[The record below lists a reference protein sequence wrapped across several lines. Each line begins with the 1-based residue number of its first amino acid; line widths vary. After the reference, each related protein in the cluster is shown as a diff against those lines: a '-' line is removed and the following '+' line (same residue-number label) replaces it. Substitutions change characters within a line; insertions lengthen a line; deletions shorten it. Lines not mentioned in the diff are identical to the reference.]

1 MCTLEPVSNRLSVW
15 LSTSV
20 YKLALET
27 ATAFPLAGARSS
39 MTRIAGMAGNR
50 GRNLLNIETLSP
62 GGAELAVVL
71 TNNDDAPVLEAAAD
85 RGIPTEVVPV
95 EDEMSRNEHEEA
107 VLEALEGYEFD
118 LVCLDGYMRI
128 LSDTFLEA
136 APTTLNVHPSLLP
149 AFPGMDAWG
158 DALEAG
164 VSVTGCTV
172 HVVTDAT
179 DADGAVL
186 EDEVDMGPIVTQE
199 PIPVYEGDDAASLK
213 ERVLY
218 EGEFRAYPRAVK
230 WFAEGAL
237 AVDLEAGE
245 VTVDADVADE
255 AGGLPARRVVSS
267 DRLDTLRYGE
277 NPHQDAAVYADYTCD
292 EASVVHADQLN
303 EGAKALSY
311 NNYNDAD
318 GALNLIK
325 EFDEPAA
332 AVIKHTNPA
341 GCATADTLAAAY
353 EKALSTDPMSAFGGI
368 VSLNRECDAETAELI
383 VDSFKEVVVAPG
395 YSEEALEVL
404 CEKENLRVLDVGE
417 LGDATERF
425 TEKPIVGGRLVQE
438 RDDQSIS
445 IDDLE
450 VVTDREPSEAE
461 LESMVF
467 AWQTLK
473 HVKSN
478 GILFANGTETVG
490 IGMGQVS
497 RVDAV
502 RLAAMK
508 ADEHAEGKTAE
519 GAVMASDAFFP
530 FPDGIEEAAKAGIA
544 AVVQPGGSVN
554 DDDVIEAADEHG
566 MAMAFTGQR
575 SFRHD

>member
-1 MCTLEPVSNRLSVW
+1 
-15 LSTSV
+15 
-20 YKLALET
+20 
-27 ATAFPLAGARSS
+27 

-50 GRNLLNIETLSP
+50 GRNLLNIADRAP

-71 TNNDDAPVLEAAAD
+71 ATDADAPVLEAAAD
-85 RGIPTEVVPV
+85 RDVATEVVPL
-95 EDEMSRNEHEEA
+95 EEGMSRREHEEA
-107 VLEALEGYEFD
+107 VLEALSDHEFD

-128 LSDTFLEA
+128 LSDTFLEQ

-149 AFPGMDAWG
+149 SFPGMDAWG

-179 DADGAVL
+179 DDDGEVI
-186 EDEVDMGPIVTQE
+186 ESEVDAGPIVTQE
-199 PIPVYEGDDAASLK
+199 PVPVYEGDDADSLK

-237 AVDLEAGE
+237 EVNAADGE
-245 VTVDADVADE
+245 VTVDSDLPSVGDADH
-255 AGGLPARRVVSS
+255 GGLPTRRLVSS
-267 DRLDTLRYGE
+267 DRLDALRYGE

-341 GCATADTLAAAY
+341 GCATADSLETAY
-353 EKALSTDPMSAFGGI
+353 ERALSTDPMSAFGGI
-368 VSLNRECDAETAELI
+368 VALNRECDAETAELI
-383 VDSFKEVVVAPG
+383 TDSFKEVVVAPG
-395 YSEEALEVL
+395 YDDDALGVL

-417 LGDATERF
+417 LGERRTERF
-425 TEKPIVGGRLVQE
+425 TEKPLVGGRLVQE
-438 RDDQSIS
+438 RDLQSIS
-445 IDDLE
+445 VDDLE
-450 VVTDREPSEAE
+450 VVTEREPTEE
-461 LESMVF
+461 QLESMVF

-478 GILFANGTETVG
+478 GILFADGTETVG

-508 ADEHAEGKTAE
+508 ADEHAEGKDAE

-530 FPDGIEEAAKAGIA
+530 FPDGIEEAAKAGIE

-554 DDDVIEAADEHG
+554 DDDVIAAAEEHG
-566 MAMAFTGQR
+566 MAMALTGQR

>member
-1 MCTLEPVSNRLSVW
+1 
-15 LSTSV
+15 
-20 YKLALET
+20 
-27 ATAFPLAGARSS
+27 

-50 GRNLLNIETLSP
+50 GRNLLNIADRKP
-62 GGAELAVVL
+62 GGAEFAVIL
-71 TNNDDAPVLEAAAD
+71 TNTEDAPVLEAAAE
-85 RGIPTEVVPV
+85 RGIPTEVVPL
-95 EDEMSRNEHEEA
+95 EDGMSRREHEED
-107 VLEALEGYEFD
+107 VLEALEDYEFD

-128 LSDTFLEA
+128 LSDTFLDE
-136 APTTLNVHPSLLP
+136 APTTLNVHPALLP

-179 DADGAVL
+179 DEDGAVV

-199 PIPVYEGDDAASLK
+199 PIPVYEGDDADDLK

-230 WFAEGAL
+230 WVAEDAL
-237 AVDLEAGE
+237 KIDLEAGE
-245 VTVDADVADE
+245 VTVDADAPTAPDAE
-255 AGGLPARRVVSS
+255 GLPARRLISS
-267 DRLDTLRYGE
+267 DRVDTLRYGE

-341 GCATADTLAAAY
+341 GCATADSLSEAY

-368 VSLNRECDAETAELI
+368 VALNRECDAATAEQI

-395 YSEEALEVL
+395 YTDDALEIL

-417 LGDATERF
+417 LGEQTEHF
-425 TEKPIVGGRLVQE
+425 TEKDLVGGRLVQE
-438 RDDQSIS
+438 RDLQSIS
-445 IDDLE
+445 VDDLE
-450 VVTDREPSEAE
+450 VVTEREPTEEE

-478 GILFANGTETVG
+478 GILFADGTETVG
-490 IGMGQVS
+490 VGMGQVS

-508 ADEHAEGKTAE
+508 ADEHAEGKDAE

-530 FPDGIEEAAKAGIA
+530 FPDGIEEAAKAGIE

-554 DDDVIEAADEHG
+554 DEDVIEAADEHG

-575 SFRHD
+575 SFKHD

>member
-1 MCTLEPVSNRLSVW
+1 
-15 LSTSV
+15 
-20 YKLALET
+20 
-27 ATAFPLAGARSS
+27 

-50 GRNLLNIETLSP
+50 GRNLLNIADRRP
-62 GGAELAVVL
+62 GGVEFAVVL
-71 TNNDDAPVLEAAAD
+71 TNTEDAPVLEAAAE
-85 RGIPTEVVPV
+85 RGIPTEVVPL
-95 EDEMSRNEHEEA
+95 EDGMSRSEHEEA
-107 VLEALEGYEFD
+107 VLEALSDYEFD

-128 LSDTFLEA
+128 LSDTFLES
-136 APTTLNVHPSLLP
+136 APTTLNVHPALLP
-149 AFPGMDAWG
+149 SFPGMDAWG

-179 DADGAVL
+179 DAEGAVL
-186 EDEVDMGPIVTQE
+186 ESEVDAGPIVTQE
-199 PIPVYEGDDAASLK
+199 PIPVYEGDDEEDLK

-230 WFAEGAL
+230 WFAEGAVD
-237 AVDLEAGE
+237 VDLKAGT
-245 VTVDADVADE
+245 VSVDADVASTDSNDHN
-255 AGGLPARRVVSS
+255 GLPARRLVSD
-267 DRLDTLRYGE
+267 DRADTLRYGE

-303 EGAKALSY
+303 EGAKSLSY

-341 GCATADTLAAAY
+341 GCATADSVAEAY

-368 VSLNRECDAETAELI
+368 VALNRKCDAATAEQVI
-383 VDSFKEVVVAPG
+383 DSFKEVVVAPG
-395 YSEEALEVL
+395 YTDDALEVL
-404 CEKENLRVLDVGE
+404 LEKDNLRVLDVGE
-417 LGDATERF
+417 LGERTERF
-425 TEKPIVGGRLVQE
+425 TEKPLVGGRLVQE
-438 RDDQSIS
+438 RDLQSIS
-445 IDDLE
+445 VDDLE
-450 VVTDREPSEAE
+450 VVTEREPSDAE

-478 GILFANGTETVG
+478 GILFTKGTETVG
-490 IGMGQVS
+490 VGMGQVS

-508 ADEHAEGKTAE
+508 ADEHAEGKDAE

-530 FPDGIEEAAKAGIA
+530 FPDGIEEAAEAGIE

-554 DDDVIEAADEHG
+554 DEDVIEAANEHG

>member
-1 MCTLEPVSNRLSVW
+1 
-15 LSTSV
+15 
-20 YKLALET
+20 
-27 ATAFPLAGARSS
+27 

-50 GRNLLNIETLSP
+50 GRNLLNIADRAP
-62 GGAELAVVL
+62 GGAAFAVILA
-71 TNNDDAPVLEAAAD
+71 TDPDAPVLEGAAE
-85 RGIPTEVVPV
+85 RGIPTEVVPL
-95 EDEMSRNEHEEA
+95 EDDMDRRDHEEA
-107 VLEALEGYEFD
+107 VLEALSDYEFD

-128 LSDTFLEA
+128 LSETFLEE
-136 APTTLNVHPSLLP
+136 APTTLNVHPALLP
-149 AFPGMDAWG
+149 SFPGMDAWG

-179 DADGAVL
+179 DEDGAVV
-186 EDEVDMGPIVTQE
+186 EDDVDAGPIVTQE
-199 PIPVYEGDDAASLK
+199 PIPVYEGDDEADLK

-218 EGEFRAYPRAVK
+218 ECEFRAYPRAVK
-230 WFAEGAL
+230 WFAEGAVD
-237 AVDLEAGE
+237 VDLEAGE
-245 VTVDADVADE
+245 VTVDADVAGVDD
-255 AGGLPARRVVSS
+255 ADHDGLPSRRVVSD
-267 DRLDTLRYGE
+267 DRADTLRYGE
-277 NPHQDAAVYADYTCD
+277 NPHQDAAVYTDYTTD

-303 EGAKALSY
+303 EGAKGLSY

-341 GCATADTLAAAY
+341 GCATADSLSDAY
-353 EKALSTDPMSAFGGI
+353 EKALATDPMSAFGGI
-368 VSLNRECDAETAELI
+368 VALNRECDAATAEQI
-383 VDSFKEVVVAPG
+383 IDSFKEVVVAPG
-395 YSEEALEVL
+395 YTDDALEVL
-404 CEKENLRVLDVGE
+404 FEKDNLRVLDVGE
-417 LGDATERF
+417 LGERTERF
-425 TEKPIVGGRLVQE
+425 TEKPLVGGRLVQE
-438 RDDQSIS
+438 RDLQSIS
-445 IDDLE
+445 VDDLE
-450 VVTDREPSEAE
+450 VVTEREPTDEE
-461 LESMVF
+461 LETMVF

-478 GILFANGTETVG
+478 GILFADGTETVG

-508 ADEHAEGKTAE
+508 ADEHAEGKDAE

-530 FPDGIEEAAKAGIA
+530 FPDGIEEAAEAGIE
-544 AVVQPGGSVN
+544 AVIQPGGSVN
-554 DDDVIEAADEHG
+554 DEDVIEAADEHG

>member
-1 MCTLEPVSNRLSVW
+1 M
-15 LSTSV
+15 
-20 YKLALET
+20 KL
-27 ATAFPLAGARSS
+27 
-39 MTRIAGMAGNR
+39 AGMASNR
-50 GRNLLNIETLSP
+50 GRNLVNVADRAP
-62 GGAELAVVL
+62 GGASFSVIL
-71 TNNDDAPVLEAAAD
+71 TNDADAPVLETAAD
-85 RGIPTEVVPV
+85 RGIPTEAVPR
-95 EDEMSRNEHEEA
+95 EEGESRRDHERR
-107 VLEALEGYEFD
+107 VLDALADYEFD

-128 LSDTFLEA
+128 LSDTFLEV

-149 AFPGMDAWG
+149 SFPGTDAWG

-179 DADGAVL
+179 DDDGNVV
-186 EDEVDMGPIVTQE
+186 EERVDAGPVVTQE
-199 PIPVYEGDDAASLK
+199 PIPVYEGDDADALAD
-213 ERVLY
+213 RVLY

-230 WFAEGAL
+230 WFADGNV
-237 AVDLEAGE
+237 AVDVDAET
-245 VTVDADVADE
+245 VTVEADE
-255 AGGLPARRVVSS
+255 AGTFPARRVTSG
-267 DRLDTLRYGE
+267 DRAADLRYGE
-277 NPHQDAAVYADYTCD
+277 NPHQDAALYADYAVS

-341 GCATADTLAAAY
+341 GCATADSLADAY
-353 EKALSTDPMSAFGGI
+353 DRALRTDPMSAFGGI
-368 VSLNRECDAETAELI
+368 VALNRTCDEATAEQI
-383 VDSFKEVVVAPG
+383 VDSFKEVVVAPD
-395 YSEEALEVL
+395 YTDDALEVL
-404 CEKENLRVLDVGE
+404 FTKDNLRVLDVGSE
-417 LGDATERF
+417 ARSASDASGEQPRALGERTATL
-425 TEKPIVGGRLVQE
+425 TEKPLVGGRLVQE
-438 RDDQSIS
+438 RDLQTLSA
-445 IDDLE
+445 DDLE
-450 VVTDREPSEAE
+450 VVTEREPTDAQV
-461 LESMVF
+461 ESMLF
-467 AWQTLK
+467 GWHTLK

-478 GILFANGTETVG
+478 GILFAQGTETVG

-508 ADEHAEGKTAE
+508 ADEHAEGKDAE

-530 FPDGIEEAAKAGIA
+530 FPDGIEHAAEAGIE
-544 AVVQPGGSVN
+544 AVIQPGGSQN
-554 DDDVIEAADEHG
+554 DDAVIEAADDHG
-566 MAMAFTGQR
+566 MAMAFTGTR